1 MSPPPPP
8 PAPQPRVSLP
18 VGSVECG
25 CGAARHAAKLV
36 VVTGGPGAGK
46 TAVLELVRRT
56 LCDHAAVLPEA
67 ASILFGGGFPRS
79 SSRPGRRAAQRAIY
93 YVQSQVEQ
101 MVREEGLVGV
111 GLCDRGTLD
120 GLAYWPG
127 DPADF
132 FSSLETTRERELS
145 RYAAVLHLRVA
156 PDGAYDRTNPL
167 RVEDASE
174 AAVIDAK
181 IEEAW
186 QGHPRRMFVDS
197 TPSFLEKA
205 TRAVELLRAELP
217 VCCKAQ
223 TDGEAARVMAE

>member
-8 PAPQPRVSLP
+8 TQTRVSLP
-18 VGSVECG
+18 VGSVACA
-25 CGAARHAAKLV
+25 CGAGKHSAKLV

-56 LCDHAAVLPEA
+56 LCDHVAILPEA

-79 SSRPGRRAAQRAIY
+79 STRPGRRAAQRAIY

-101 MVREEGLVGV
+101 MVREEGLVGI

-145 RYAAVLHLRVA
+145 RYAAVVHLRVP
-156 PDGAYDRTNPL
+156 PDGSYDRSNPL
-167 RVEDASE
+167 RVEDHGE
-174 AAVIDAK
+174 AAQIDAR

-186 QGHPRRMFVDS
+186 AGHPKRMFVDS
-197 TPSFLEKA
+197 APSFLEKA
-205 TRAVELLRAELP
+205 MRAIDLLRSELP
-217 VCCKAQ
+217 TCCKAQ
-223 TDGEAARVMAE
+223 TDAEAARVMAE